1 MRISTLLI
9 GLTVVACSTSNQ
21 QESAANSTISS
32 KDAPDRK
39 CDRPT
44 LAFPKQAMSVS
55 RSKPVRTTLRFE
67 LLATGQVGTV
77 NVKSSSG
84 DKVLDDAAVD
94 ATLKIKCTP
103 LPPSTPS
110 VWLETWYE
118 FKAE

>member
-1 MRISTLLI
+1 MRISTFLI
-9 GLTVVACSTSNQ
+9 SLTFVACSTSNQ
-21 QESAANSTISS
+21 QESAANITISS
-32 KDAPDRK
+32 KGSPDRK

-44 LAFPKQAMSVS
+44 LEFPKQAMSPS
-55 RSKPVRTTLRFE
+55 RSKPVRTRLQFE
-67 LLATGQVGTV
+67 LLASGQVGTV

-94 ATLKIKCTP
+94 AARQIKCTP

-118 FKAE
+118 FKA